1 MCGISGILQ
10 FNNKQIE
17 ETKLIK
23 MSRVMLKRGPDD
35 TGIYTTD
42 YIGLA
47 HQRLSIIDT
56 SVEGHQ
62 PMKRG
67 KYTIVFNGEIYNFQ
81 ELKNNLIQKGY
92 SFQSNSDTE
101 VLLYLFA
108 EHKENMLSM
117 LNGMFAIAIWDNELH
132 ELFLCRDRMGVKP
145 LYYHLTGETLLFA
158 SEPKS
163 IFATGIIPE
172 IDQQQ
177 IPEWLL
183 QRFVSG
189 ENTLLKGVKKLL
201 PGHFVYVK
209 LNGAFNPRR
218 WYNLSERIQNH
229 HNINSPEEWFEETFH
244 SSVKYRMVADVPVGV
259 LLSGGLDSSSVTAS
273 LKHSGYNNIKT
284 FNIGFR
290 NYEHDESKIAKQFA
304 DSLNFPFHSIYL
316 EGNDLEQALKTT
328 TIAHDE
334 PLVHFNDPQ
343 IYAISNYAQKHV
355 KVLLSG
361 EGSDELMGGY
371 VRYKTF
377 RYLKQKSLLKLIL
390 NFVPES
396 RKSVRVK
403 KLERYLKST
412 TDEIMIITNS
422 ANYFEEDFK
431 NLGIT
436 DELPTTNYRYK
447 IIEEAKKI
455 YSNNPTRQ
463 LLYYDQHTYL
473 QSLNDR
479 NDRATM
485 AASIECREPFQDFRL
500 VEGLGTLPLNYLT
513 SGKKGKAILVNTMK
527 KYLPEYI
534 LNFRKVG
541 LSVPWLTMI
550 MKNDN
555 LRNAWVTFPERI
567 IKDHPLFQHLNIQKL
582 HTEHAKGNLLYEQLL
597 IQLFMYDRWKEWY
610 IKLYN

>member
-17 ETKLIK
+17 GTKLIN
-23 MSRVMLKRGPDD
+23 MSRAMLKRGPDD
-35 TGIYTTD
+35 TGIYTSD

-56 SVEGHQ
+56 SDAGHQ

-81 ELKNNLIQKGY
+81 ELKNKLKQKGY

-108 EHKENMLSM
+108 EYKENMLPM
-117 LNGMFAIAIWDNELH
+117 LNGMFAIAIWDNELK

-145 LYYHLTGETLLFA
+145 LYYHLTNEALLFA

-163 IFATGIIPE
+163 IFATGIKSE
-172 IDQQQ
+172 IDSEQ

-189 ENTLLKGVKKLL
+189 ENTLLKGIKKIL
-201 PGHFVYVK
+201 PGHYVYAK
-209 LNGAFNPRR
+209 LNGEFSLKR
-218 WYNLSERIQNH
+218 WYKLSERINNH
-229 HNINSPEEWFEETFH
+229 HTINNPEEWFEETFH
-244 SSVKYRMVADVPVGV
+244 SAVKYRMVADVPVGV

-304 DSLNFPFHSIYL
+304 DNLNFPFHSIYL
-316 EGNDLEQALKTT
+316 EGEDLEQALKTT
-328 TIAHDE
+328 TVAHDE

-377 RYLKQKSLLKLIL
+377 RYLKQKNILKLIL
-390 NFVPES
+390 KFVPES
-396 RKSVRVK
+396 KKSARVK
-403 KLERYLKST
+403 KLERYLKSST
-412 TDEIMIITNS
+412 NEMMLLTNS

-431 NLGIT
+431 NLRIN
-436 DELPTTNYRYK
+436 EKLPLSNYRYEVIK
-447 IIEEAKKI
+447 EAKKI
-455 YSNNPTRQ
+455 YPNNPTRQ

-485 AASIECREPFQDFRL
+485 AASIECREPFQDYRL
-500 VEGLGTLPLNYLT
+500 VEGLGTLPLKYLT

-534 LNFRKVG
+534 VNYRKVG
-541 LSVPWLTMI
+541 LSVPWLNMI
-550 MKNDN
+550 MNSIN
-555 LRNAWVTFPERI
+555 LRDAWLTFPDRI
-567 IKDHPLFQHLNIQKL
+567 SNDHLLFKELNIKKL
-582 HTEHAKGNLLYEQLL
+582 HTEHANGNRLYEQLL

-610 IKLYN
+610 LKQFN